1 MSGWQGVI
9 NGILNLLYP
18 SSPLCSLCAHPVRY
32 VTRGMGGMEDTVPLC
47 TVCKEQFAFILD
59 NICQLCGRPWVANT
73 VCGDCA
79 RRTEQ
84 HIHYSR
90 SAVRYNEAMKRLLAQ
105 YKYRGDRKLAEV
117 MVSLLLRAWRLHYDG
132 MKVDC
137 LTYIPL
143 HEARL
148 LERTFNQAQ
157 EMACLLAHEVGVPLH
172 GLLERKKAT
181 EKQSQRDRTG
191 RLNAL
196 RNVFHFSLEEGIV
209 LSDCPVI
216 VLIDDVYTTG
226 TTLAEAGRAI
236 KEGIPQAEVYG
247 LTVAR

>member
-1 MSGWQGVI
+1 MNGWQSVV

-18 SSPLCSLCAHPVRY
+18 SLPLCSLCAQPVRY
-32 VTRGMGGMEDTVPLC
+32 VAQGAGEKGGTVPLC
-47 TVCKEQFAFILD
+47 AVCKEQFAFILD
-59 NICQLCGRPWVANT
+59 NICKLCGRPWIADT
-73 VCGDCA
+73 VCEDCA
-79 RRTEQ
+79 RRTERY
-84 HIHYSR
+84 IHYSR
-90 SAVRYNEAMKRLLAQ
+90 SAVRYNEAMKGLLAQ
-105 YKYRGDRKLAEV
+105 YKYRGDRKLADV
-117 MVSLLLRAWRLHYDG
+117 MVSLLLRAWRLHYAG

-157 EMACLLAHEVGVPLH
+157 EMACLLAHEVGVPLY

-181 EKQSQRDRTG
+181 EKQSKQDRTS

-196 RNVFHFSLEEGIV
+196 QNVFHFSPEEAFM
-209 LSDCPVI
+209 LPDCPVI

-226 TTLAEAGRAI
+226 ATLAEAGRAI
-236 KEGIPQAEVYG
+236 KEGIPQANVYG